1 MIHNVRVDP
10 AIYLDL
16 VRAADDAK
24 MTIEE
29 FEAWAIQDAV
39 NNHRRH
45 KNGWNKLHD
54 ALGVI
59 PGGD

>member
-1 MIHNVRVDP
+1 MIHSVQIAP
-10 AIYLDL
+10 EIYLDL

-24 MTIEE
+24 MTIEQ

-39 NNHRRH
+39 QNYRRH
-45 KNGWNKLHD
+45 KNGWNELQD